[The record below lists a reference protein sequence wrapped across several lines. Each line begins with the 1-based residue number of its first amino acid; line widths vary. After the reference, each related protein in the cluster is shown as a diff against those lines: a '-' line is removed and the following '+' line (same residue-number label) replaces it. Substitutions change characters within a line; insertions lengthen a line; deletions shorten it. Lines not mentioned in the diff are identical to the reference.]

1 MGFSQF
7 VILSGAG
14 LAYYAGGQLVA
25 EGRTDFQSIMA
36 VILAMMFGAVGLGQ
50 LSADA
55 SDKSEAL
62 QAASRIMDLLDVKAN
77 ISGLSEEGLCP
88 DSVQGRLELRDVSFA
103 YPARPEHNVYNGI
116 NLTIEAGQTVAL
128 VGPRGAARAQWCR

>member
-14 LAYYAGGQLVA
+14 LAYFAGGQLIKA
-25 EGRTDFQSIMA
+25 GRTDFPSIMA

-55 SDKSEAL
+55 SDKSEGIM
-62 QAASRIMDLLDVKAN
+62 AAARIVELLDIKPKM
-77 ISGLSEEGLCP
+77 SGLSKEGLCP
-88 DSVQGRLELRDVSFA
+88 DAVQGLIELRDVSFA
-103 YPARPEHNVYNGI
+103 YPARPDH
-116 NLTIEAGQTVAL
+116 
-128 VGPRGAARAQWCR
+128 